1 MNDAPDV
8 KVSDDQT
15 VVPAW
20 FAVWLLIFGAVIP
33 ALWDP
38 PFWAVTLGLVLL
50 FIIVRRRLLGK
61 VWLALPLIG
70 YLGWITLSLVW
81 SVAPVTTVPQLFIT
95 LFTAAFGLL
104 IAVGRSVR
112 DLLELSVKAVA
123 VVLIGSWL
131 IAVLVPSLG
140 ISSEPGRSGAM
151 QGLFNNK
158 NAFGL
163 FTTVALVTTTCH
175 AIATRHD
182 ESKRRLA
189 WAGVGLA
196 AVSMLASTSRTALLV
211 SVTLAVLGLALRR
224 LARARRPLGLPV
236 LGLTMTLGLLAA
248 TVIANFTT
256 VLLWLGRD
264 PTLTGRTHIWSVVIG
279 AINERPLTGFGYRAL
294 WLADSEPTR
303 LLWARNFGVPFW
315 HAHNGYL
322 DIAVQL
328 GLIGLLLAVLLPGW
342 VAVKASAQFLSGGST
357 SSLWPLLLVALIAS
371 YNTTEVV
378 GFSNLLWVLIVALS
392 SILPNE
398 LSSDLSPGISRP
410 GTSRPDSQFDDER
423 TWAPCTP
430 ATPSDC

>member
-279 AINERPLTGFGYRAL
+279 AINEHDALGAIDLGTLLLLGWTSALRGLDHGVTPLRPHPHL
-294 WLADSEPTR
+294 WAGPARHPPLQDRPGRGWPKAGHPLRLKSPHLPGTR
-303 LLWARNFGVPFW
+303 LSRLDRGSGYHDRRHFQKNNPHWKARR
-315 HAHNGYL
+315 
-322 DIAVQL
+322 
-328 GLIGLLLAVLLPGW
+328 
-342 VAVKASAQFLSGGST
+342 
-357 SSLWPLLLVALIAS
+357 
-371 YNTTEVV
+371 
-378 GFSNLLWVLIVALS
+378 
-392 SILPNE
+392 
-398 LSSDLSPGISRP
+398 SRP
-410 GTSRPDSQFDDER
+410 ANAS
-423 TWAPCTP
+423 
-430 ATPSDC
+430 